1 MELQSRST
9 QFWVCAADIYTIYEL
24 RAGFFKDDGEGEAM
38 WEKQHELRAQ
48 KVYSLCFELGGIFIN
63 VGVLCFL
70 FFCAFLPF
78 NYLHPRSIIF
88 LMIGRS
94 CNYIVLI
101 NVMCLTA

>member
-48 KVYSLCFELGGIFIN
+48 KAAQILGKPD
-63 VGVLCFL
+63 L
-70 FFCAFLPF
+70 AP
-78 NYLHPRSIIF
+78 
-88 LMIGRS
+88 M
-94 CNYIVLI
+94 
-101 NVMCLTA
+101 A